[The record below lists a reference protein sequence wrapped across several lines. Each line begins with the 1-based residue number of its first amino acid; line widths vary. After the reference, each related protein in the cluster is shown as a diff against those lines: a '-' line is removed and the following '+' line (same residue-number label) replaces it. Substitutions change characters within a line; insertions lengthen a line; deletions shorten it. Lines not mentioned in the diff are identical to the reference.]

1 VSERSHTK
9 KRSVRIGKQKTS
21 LAMEEEFWQGLKEI
35 ARDRELPLSNLLADI
50 NKQRTHANMSSEIR
64 LFVLDYY
71 RRLTEAQSGPKDNH

>member
-1 VSERSHTK
+1 
-9 KRSVRIGKQKTS
+9 
-21 LAMEEEFWQGLKEI
+21 MEEEFWQGLKEI